1 MNSIIISFIITSLAG
16 FTTLLGVA
24 PIFFNRRKQNIII
37 PLSLSF
43 SASVMLC
50 ISLVSLIPEAT
61 SLIRTKYLMIPTIL
75 FTGIFVVSGILFS
88 SFIDKKIEEKISS
101 NILYRVGII
110 SVIALIFHNIPEGI
124 TTFLSTHQDLS
135 LGITLAIGIALH
147 NIPEGI
153 SIAVPIYYATNNKR
167 KAILLTF
174 ISGFSELLGAVVA
187 YLFLAPIITSFGL
200 GAILAIAAGIMI
212 HISVYE
218 LIPTAFQYP
227 IYFRLCFSFF
237 LGFLLMFFCQVII

>member
-1 MNSIIISFIITSLAG
+1 
-16 FTTLLGVA
+16 
-24 PIFFNRRKQNIII
+24 
-37 PLSLSF
+37 
-43 SASVMLC
+43 MLC

-135 LGITLAIGIALH
+135 LG
-147 NIPEGI
+147 N
-153 SIAVPIYYATNNKR
+153 Y
-167 KAILLTF
+167 
-174 ISGFSELLGAVVA
+174 FS
-187 YLFLAPIITSFGL
+187 YWN
-200 GAILAIAAGIMI
+200 
-212 HISVYE
+212 
-218 LIPTAFQYP
+218 
-227 IYFRLCFSFF
+227 CFT
-237 LGFLLMFFCQVII
+237 